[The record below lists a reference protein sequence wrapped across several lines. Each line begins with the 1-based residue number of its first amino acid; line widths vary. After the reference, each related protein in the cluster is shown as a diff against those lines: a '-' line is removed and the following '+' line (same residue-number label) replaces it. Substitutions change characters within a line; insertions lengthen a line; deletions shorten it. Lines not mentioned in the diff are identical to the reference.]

1 MVKETKFYDLLG
13 VPPAADDNQLK
24 KAYRKLAMKWHP
36 DKNPDDAKAQEKFKE
51 ISEAYGI
58 LSDKEKRSTYDN
70 YGEQGLKEGGGGRG
84 GGGFGGLSC
93 EKCEKPECFTI
104 TKY

>member
-1 MVKETKFYDLLG
+1 MVKETRFYDILG
-13 VPPAADDNQLK
+13 VSPSADDSQLK

-84 GGGFGGLSC
+84 GFGGPSF
-93 EKCEKPECFTI
+93 EK
-104 TKY
+104 